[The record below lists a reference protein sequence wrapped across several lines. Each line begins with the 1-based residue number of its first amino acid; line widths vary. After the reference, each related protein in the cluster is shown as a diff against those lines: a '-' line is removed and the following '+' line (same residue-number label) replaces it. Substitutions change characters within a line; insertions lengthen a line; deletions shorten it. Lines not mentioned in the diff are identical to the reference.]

1 MNVNNNA
8 LASLS
13 ACQVNPAPP
22 LNLAGLHGVQVLT
35 AQQQRIAA
43 LEVEVMGLRLENTEL
58 RDFSA
63 HLRHWAQ
70 LAANGRASNRDI
82 INELKFDLH
91 WDDRLTEALLKA
103 LTECVGSESKAQLI
117 LYAAVRR
124 DILQSRR
131 YPNQGVSPNVSHSI
145 AYIFKKRNADQ
156 TPEDRFAELEQVH
169 AATNAD
175 WTKRGCELVSDFI
188 TTIVLNI

>member
-13 ACQVNPAPP
+13 QSQVNPAPP
-22 LNLAGLHGVQVLT
+22 LNLAGLHGVQAIT
-35 AQQQRIAA
+35 AQQQRITA
-43 LEVEVMGLRLENTEL
+43 LEAKVLGLRLDDVEL
-58 RDFSA
+58 RNFSA
-63 HLRHWAQ
+63 HLRRWAQ

-91 WDDRLTEALLKA
+91 WDDRLTEALLKS
-103 LTECVGSESKAQLI
+103 LTECIASEQKAQLI
-117 LYAAVRR
+117 LCAAVRR

-131 YPNQGVSPNVSHSI
+131 CPNQGVSPNVSHSV

-156 TPEDRFAELEQVH
+156 TPEDRFAELEQAH
-169 AATNAD
+169 ALTNAD
-175 WTKRGCELVSDFI
+175 WTKRGCELVPDFI
-188 TTIVLNI
+188 TTIVLDI